1 MIFNSNNKLLFLDP
15 NADTSLHV
23 EEKVNIILSPSLYW
37 VKKVTLP
44 VRSVRE
50 VSKLLPTLFEDTI
63 PDGTYS
69 YSAYKATSDNEFYIF
84 AYEDKKILDTITKQN
99 ISIANIGSIHFA
111 QSEFSSI
118 TNAMK
123 INETQSVYIKDDI
136 LVLVPCCWIEEK
148 GHLSLDNITLSK
160 HKITLKQFGHIVDYK
175 SLYGIASVM
184 LIFILILV
192 VEVYTTSSKAQDIS
206 DKRDAIFSKYNLK
219 STMFE
224 NKAIL
229 NKYNKI
235 HKNQIKFRKYFSYI
249 LALKLKNS
257 EKMTSFQLNKKT
269 IAITFSGVLK
279 NRTSYIV
286 SALKKKGIKVSESY
300 KNNMLH
306 LEIEL

>member
-1 MIFNSNNKLLFLDP
+1 
-15 NADTSLHV
+15 
-23 EEKVNIILSPSLYW
+23 
-37 VKKVTLP
+37 
-44 VRSVRE
+44 
-50 VSKLLPTLFEDTI
+50 
-63 PDGTYS
+63 
-69 YSAYKATSDNEFYIF
+69 
-84 AYEDKKILDTITKQN
+84 
-99 ISIANIGSIHFA
+99 
-111 QSEFSSI
+111 
-118 TNAMK
+118 MK

-136 LVLVPCCWIEEK
+136 VVLVPCCWIEEK

-257 EKMTSFQLNKKT
+257 EKMTLFQLNKKT